1 MLTTRED
8 TAVVPNLTSMTVG
21 RDGADPS
28 SVCPLE
34 VAHYFTEFMLTC
46 AIPMTHNNERLV
58 PLFFVSRLIPANIE
72 PIDEEGKKSEEN
84 CSRRLQNNVLIGKI
98 FKMPNLDWIM

>member
-1 MLTTRED
+1 MLVLKTVLMYRSQFMLTTRED
-8 TAVVPNLTSMTVG
+8 TAGVPPLPSMTAG

-34 VAHYFTEFMLTC
+34 VAHYFTEFMLTYTT
-46 AIPMTHNNERLV
+46 PMTHNNERLV

-72 PIDEEGKKSEEN
+72 PIDEEGKKSEE
-84 CSRRLQNNVLIGKI
+84 K
-98 FKMPNLDWIM
+98 